1 MNGERIGEV
10 IDSLKKATSDIEFP
24 ASSKQ
29 ISYIQ
34 SLAKSLELADD
45 SVLSM
50 ADVSEFSE
58 LTGGKSGT
66 ASKLIGILREKT
78 DETPRPASAKQIN
91 FIKNLVK
98 KSDLE
103 EEVACKLVGA
113 ESYSDLSGGR
123 QGTASKLI
131 ESLRKKQPKK

>member
-1 MNGERIGEV
+1 MITFV
-10 IDSLKKATSDIEFP
+10 
-24 ASSKQ
+24 
-29 ISYIQ
+29 
-34 SLAKSLELADD
+34 
-45 SVLSM
+45 
-50 ADVSEFSE
+50 
-58 LTGGKSGT
+58 
-66 ASKLIGILREKT
+66 
-78 DETPRPASAKQIN
+78 KQIN

-98 KSDLE
+98 KSELE